1 MNALIISAIMG
12 VVMMFSGVLLKQKS
26 TIRGIALAGLFVSI
40 VLNIME
46 MQGFHLF
53 RINLNDMMYFDR
65 FSLFFNTIAMGCTF
79 IFFLL
84 SAKEMEKVGLNY
96 SDYFA
101 LIFFILSGIILS
113 TSFSSL
119 LILFLGIEIISIPL
133 YVLTG

>member
-1 MNALIISAIMG
+1 MNALIISAVMG

-26 TIRGIALAGLFVSI
+26 TIRALALAGLFVAI
-40 VLNIME
+40 VLNVME

-96 SDYFA
+96 ADYFA
-101 LIFFILSGIILS
+101 LIFFISCGIILS
-113 TSFSSL
+113 SSFSSL
-119 LILFLGIEIISIPL
+119 LILFSRN
-133 YVLTG
+133 